1 MFARGGV
8 GTGSFTNNQSI
19 PPDFDL
25 QQLEE
30 KINLNTLEINGIK
43 DAIKLKIDMLERK
56 LNEFAEQNN
65 PEQTEQK
72 LYELILVEI
81 NKMQKKYMERND
93 TVRLIKAVEKQINAL
108 FEMVMSKFEEN
119 EDKDPVFTTK
129 GLSCASCTKDIKE
142 MSQFRGPH
150 VH

>member
-1 MFARGGV
+1 M
-8 GTGSFTNNQSI
+8 
-19 PPDFDL
+19 
-25 QQLEE
+25 
-30 KINLNTLEINGIK
+30 NTLEIQNVK
-43 DAIKLKIDMLERK
+43 ETLKLKIEMLERK
-56 LNEFAEQNN
+56 FDEFASVNSLEQI
-65 PEQTEQK
+65 EQK
-72 LYELILVEI
+72 LYETVLTEI

-129 GLSCASCTKDIKE
+129 GLHCASCTKDIPS